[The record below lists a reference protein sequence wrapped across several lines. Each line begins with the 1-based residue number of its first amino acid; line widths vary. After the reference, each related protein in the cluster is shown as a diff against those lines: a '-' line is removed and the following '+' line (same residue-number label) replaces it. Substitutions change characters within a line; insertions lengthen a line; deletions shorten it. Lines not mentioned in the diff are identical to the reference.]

1 MLDGTETQKTHE
13 NAMFSMSFWGADARQ
28 KLPKPFGPARW
39 LGKRPKMRFGC
50 QKARAGFESKFKNRE
65 KTSGFCNVLQ
75 KANKSELQRMRKT
88 KGPWRG
94 RRNAKTVW
102 KRVVLN
108 TFLKSEHAKTTER
121 QMRNRSQNTHKV
133 RVHVQKKRAKTRG
146 FCNGLQKS
154 NKSELKRTQQ
164 NQRSVARPRK
174 REKCA

>member
-65 KTSGFCNVLQ
+65 KTRGFCNVLQ

-108 TFLKSEHAKTTER
+108 IFLKER
-121 QMRNRSQNTHKV
+121 ACKNNGNTD
-133 RVHVQKKRAKTRG
+133 AE
-146 FCNGLQKS
+146 LQPKYPQGS
-154 NKSELKRTQQ
+154 
-164 NQRSVARPRK
+164 RPREKNTRK
-174 REKCA
+174 RVSFARFYKNWIKAS

>member
-1 MLDGTETQKTHE
+1 MLDGTETQKTRE
-13 NAMFSMSFWGADARQ
+13 NAMFSMSFWGADAPQ

-65 KTSGFCNVLQ
+65 KTRGFCNVLQ

-94 RRNAKTVW
+94 RRNVKNVW
-102 KRVVLN
+102 KCIVLN

-133 RVHVQKKRAKTRG
+133 RVHVQKNA
-146 FCNGLQKS
+146 
-154 NKSELKRTQQ
+154 
-164 NQRSVARPRK
+164 RK
-174 REKCA
+174 RVGFAMFYKNRIKAS

>member
-1 MLDGTETQKTHE
+1 MLDGTETQKTRE
-13 NAMFSMSFWGADARQ
+13 NAMFSMSFWGADAPQ

-65 KTSGFCNVLQ
+65 KTRGFCNVLQ

-94 RRNAKTVW
+94 RRNAKNVW
-102 KRVVLN
+102 KRVASN
-108 TFLKSEHAKTTER
+108 TFKERACKNNGKTDAEPQPKYPQGSR
-121 QMRNRSQNTHKV
+121 PRA
-133 RVHVQKKRAKTRG
+133 KKRAKTRG

-164 NQRSVARPRK
+164 NQKSVARPRK
-174 REKCA
+174 RE